1 MPEEPPIRV
10 LIADD
15 QALIREGLALLLG
28 QFPELEVVGAAA
40 DGESAVAMA
49 AALLPDVVLMD
60 IVMPGMDGVDAT
72 RQILAA
78 LPRTQVVILSA
89 YADDESIFAA
99 IGAGASGYLTKDS
112 GGEQIRRAIA
122 TVLAG
127 GALLDPQVQR
137 RLLDH
142 VRSSA
147 TKRTAPE
154 PPHELTQREVEVLHL
169 ISHGLSNPE
178 IAERLFVSEAT
189 VKTHV
194 NNILAKTH
202 LRDRAQ
208 AVAYAFIHG
217 LTEGD

>member
-1 MPEEPPIRV
+1 MPEDPIRV

-15 QALIREGLALLLG
+15 QALVREGLELLLG
-28 QFPELEVVGAAA
+28 QFAELEVVGVAA
-40 DGESAVAMA
+40 DGESALAMA
-49 AALLPDVVLMD
+49 VETRPDVVLMD
-60 IVMPGMDGVDAT
+60 LVMPGMDGIDAT
-72 RQILAA
+72 RQILAV
-78 LPRTQVVILSA
+78 LPRAQVVILSA

-99 IGAGASGYLTKDS
+99 ISAGASGYLTKDS

-122 TVLAG
+122 TVQAG
-127 GALLDPQVQR
+127 GALLDPHIQR

-142 VRSSA
+142 VR
-147 TKRTAPE
+147 TAAVKHPPE
-154 PPHELTQREVEVLHL
+154 PVHDLTQRELEVLHL

-178 IAERLFVSEAT
+178 IAQRLFVSEAT

>member
-1 MPEEPPIRV
+1 MPEDPIRV

-15 QALIREGLALLLG
+15 QALVREGLELLLG
-28 QFPELEVVGAAA
+28 QFAELEVVGVAA
-40 DGESAVAMA
+40 DGESALAMA
-49 AALLPDVVLMD
+49 VETRPDVVLMD
-60 IVMPGMDGVDAT
+60 LVMPGMDGIDAT
-72 RQILAA
+72 RQILAV
-78 LPRTQVVILSA
+78 LPRAQVVILSA

-99 IGAGASGYLTKDS
+99 ISAGASGYLTKDS
-112 GGEQIRRAIA
+112 GGEQIRRAIV
-122 TVLAG
+122 TVQAG
-127 GALLDPQVQR
+127 GALLDPHIQR

-142 VRSSA
+142 VRTA
-147 TKRTAPE
+147 TVKHPPE
-154 PPHELTQREVEVLHL
+154 PVHDLTQRELEVLHL

-178 IAERLFVSEAT
+178 IAQRLFVSEAT

>member
-1 MPEEPPIRV
+1 MPGDPIRV

-15 QALIREGLALLLG
+15 QALVREGLELLLG
-28 QFPELEVVGAAA
+28 QYPELEVVGVAA

-49 AALLPDVVLMD
+49 AELRPDVVLMD
-60 IVMPGMDGVDAT
+60 LVMPGIDGVDAT
-72 RQILAA
+72 VQILAA
-78 LPRTQVVILSA
+78 MPRTQVVILSA

-99 IGAGASGYLTKDS
+99 ISAGASGYLTKDS
-112 GGEQIRRAIA
+112 GGEQIRRAVA
-122 TVLAG
+122 TVHAG
-127 GALLDPQVQR
+127 GALLDPHVQR

-142 VRSSA
+142 VRA
-147 TKRTAPE
+147 GAAKRAPE
-154 PPHELTQREVEVLHL
+154 PPHDLTQREVEVLHL

-178 IAERLFVSEAT
+178 IAKRLFVSEAT

>member
-1 MPEEPPIRV
+1 MAEEIIRV

-28 QFPELEVVGAAA
+28 QFGELDVVGAAA
-40 DGESAVAMA
+40 DGESAVRMA
-49 AALLPDVVLMD
+49 TELRPDVVLMD
-60 IVMPGMDGVDAT
+60 LVMPGMDGVDAT
-72 RQILAA
+72 RLILTA

-99 IGAGASGYLTKDS
+99 ISAGASGYLTKDS
-112 GGEQIRRAIA
+112 GGEQIRRAVA
-122 TVLAG
+122 TVHAG

-137 RLLDH
+137 RLIEH
-142 VRSSA
+142 VRAGS
-147 TKRTAPE
+147 TRHPPE
-154 PPHELTQREVEVLHL
+154 PPHELTQREVEVIHL
-169 ISHGLSNPE
+169 ISHGLNNLE
-178 IAERLFVSEAT
+178 IAQRLFVSEAT

>member
-1 MPEEPPIRV
+1 MPAEPIRV

-15 QALIREGLALLLG
+15 QALIREGLTLLLG
-28 QFPELEVVGAAA
+28 QFPELEVVGVAA

-49 AALLPDVVLMD
+49 AELGPDVVLMD
-60 IVMPGMDGVDAT
+60 LVMPGMDGIDAT
-72 RQILAA
+72 RKILAA
-78 LPRTQVVILSA
+78 RPRTQVVILSA

-99 IGAGASGYLTKDS
+99 ISAGASGYLTKDS
-112 GGEQIRRAIA
+112 GGEQIRHAVA
-122 TVLAG
+122 TVQAG
-127 GALLDPQVQR
+127 GALLDPHVQR
-137 RLLDH
+137 RLLEH
-142 VRSSA
+142 VRSSTA
-147 TKRTAPE
+147 KRAPE
-154 PPHELTQREVEVLHL
+154 PPHDLTQREVEVLNL

-178 IAERLFVSEAT
+178 IARRLFVSEAT

-217 LTEGD
+217 LTEGE

>member
-1 MPEEPPIRV
+1 MPAEQPIRV

-28 QFPELEVVGAAA
+28 QFPELEVVGVAA
-40 DGESAVAMA
+40 DGESALAMA
-49 AALLPDVVLMD
+49 AELLPDVVLMD
-60 IVMPGMDGVDAT
+60 LVMPGMDGVDAT
-72 RQILAA
+72 SQILAV

-99 IGAGASGYLTKDS
+99 VGAGASGYLTKDS

-122 TVLAG
+122 TVQAG
-127 GALLDPQVQR
+127 GALLDPLIQR
-137 RLLDH
+137 RLLEH
-142 VRSSA
+142 VRSNA
-147 TKRTAPE
+147 AKRPAE
-154 PPHELTQREVEVLHL
+154 PPHDLTQREVEVLHL
-169 ISHGLSNPE
+169 ISHGLSNGE

>member
-1 MPEEPPIRV
+1 MPGEPIRV

-28 QFPELEVVGAAA
+28 QFGELEVVGVAS

-49 AALLPDVVLMD
+49 TELRPDVVLMD
-60 IVMPGMDGVDAT
+60 LVMPGMDGVDAT
-72 RQILAA
+72 RQIVTM

-99 IGAGASGYLTKDS
+99 ISAGASGYLTKDS
-112 GGEQIRRAIA
+112 GAEQIRRAIA
-122 TVLAG
+122 TVQAG
-127 GALLDPQVQR
+127 GALLDPHVQK
-137 RLLDH
+137 RLLEH
-142 VRSSA
+142 VRSVSA
-147 TKRTAPE
+147 KRSPE
-154 PPHELTQREVEVLHL
+154 PPHDLTQREVEVLHL
-169 ISHGLSNPE
+169 ISHGLSNAE
-178 IAERLFVSEAT
+178 IAQRLFVSEAT

-217 LTEGD
+217 LTEEE

>member
-1 MPEEPPIRV
+1 MPEEPIRV

-28 QFPELEVVGAAA
+28 QFGELEVVGVAS

-49 AALLPDVVLMD
+49 TELRPDVVLMD
-60 IVMPGMDGVDAT
+60 LVMPGMDGVDAT
-72 RQILAA
+72 RQIVTM

-99 IGAGASGYLTKDS
+99 ISAGASGYLTKDS
-112 GGEQIRRAIA
+112 GAEQIRRAIA
-122 TVLAG
+122 TVQAG
-127 GALLDPQVQR
+127 GALLDPHVQK
-137 RLLDH
+137 RLLEH
-142 VRSSA
+142 VRSVSA
-147 TKRTAPE
+147 KRSPE
-154 PPHELTQREVEVLHL
+154 PPHDLTQREVEVLHL
-169 ISHGLSNPE
+169 ISHGLSNAE
-178 IAERLFVSEAT
+178 IAQRLFVSEAT

-217 LTEGD
+217 LTEEE